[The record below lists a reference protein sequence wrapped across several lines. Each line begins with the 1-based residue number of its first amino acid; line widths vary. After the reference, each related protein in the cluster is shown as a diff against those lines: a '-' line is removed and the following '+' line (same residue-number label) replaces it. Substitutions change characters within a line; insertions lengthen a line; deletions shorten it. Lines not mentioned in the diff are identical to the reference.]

1 MALCP
6 GEVGPT
12 QTRLN
17 SDKGGKDMK
26 FGEERLERLK
36 KYTCSGEYY
45 QNKFCEIRSKLIKIK
60 TFKSL

>member
-6 GEVGPT
+6 GVVGPT

-26 FGEERLERLK
+26 FGEERLERLFK
-36 KYTCSGEYY
+36 NIHAVVNITKINFVKYSAY
-45 QNKFCEIRSKLIKIK
+45 
-60 TFKSL
+60 